1 LVVRL
6 ILSLFPG
13 IGLLD
18 MAFEQEGFCIVRGP
32 DVLWGGD
39 IRRFHPPARV
49 FAGVIGGPPCQ
60 AFSRLAVMVAHNGY
74 EPKFGNL
81 IPEFERCVAEA
92 RPQWFLMENVPA
104 APVPVVNG
112 YVVRDQVVNNRW
124 FVDDGLRGAEQHR
137 TRRLSF
143 GTADGR
149 RLPFDVALFEHQAIA
164 TGVTSS
170 DGGGVMR
177 GRTGTAVLGDSRRT
191 PVRLAPYAGGELR
204 EKPFAVT
211 ARHAGRPP
219 RVAGSDTA
227 GHGGAPQRGIY
238 VYSLE
243 DACEL
248 QGLPRDFTEHMPFRK
263 DAKLKAIANGVPL
276 PMGRA
281 IARAVKRA
289 MHYEDMEAA

>member
-1 LVVRL
+1 MSRHTSCQVFKISSVPRLV
-6 ILSLFPG
+6 LSLFPG

-32 DVLWGGD
+32 DPLWGGD
-39 IRRFHPPARV
+39 IRTFHPPAGV
-49 FAGVIGGPPCQ
+49 FHGVIGGPPCQ
-60 AFSRLAVMVAHNGY
+60 AFSRLSTMVRANGF
-74 EPKFGNL
+74 EPSFGNL

-92 RPQWFLMENVPA
+92 SPEWFLMENVPS
-104 APVPVVNG
+104 APPPLVHG
-112 YVVRDQVVNNRW
+112 YEVERRVVNNRW
-124 FVDDGLRGAEQHR
+124 FEDQGGFGGEQ
-137 TRRLSF
+137 RRERAISF
-143 GTADGR
+143 GSRSGAHLKWDAA
-149 RLPFDVALFEHQAIA
+149 VFEHQVVA

-177 GRTGTAVLGDSRRT
+177 GR
-191 PVRLAPYAGGELR
+191 
-204 EKPFAVT
+204 FAVT
-211 ARHAGRPP
+211 ARHNGRPSW
-219 RVAGSDTA
+219 VAGSVTA
-227 GHGGAPQRGIY
+227 GHTGARQY

-263 DAKLKAIANGVPL
+263 DMKLKAVANGVPI

-289 MHYEDMEAA
+289 AY

>member
-1 LVVRL
+1 M

-18 MAFEQEGFCIVRGP
+18 MAFEQEGFCVVRGP

-39 IRRFHPPARV
+39 VQRFHPPAGV
-49 FAGVIGGPPCQ
+49 FDGVIGGPPCQ
-60 AFSRLAVMVAHNGY
+60 AFSRLAVMVHHNGY

-92 RPQWFLMENVPA
+92 QPQWFLMENVPA
-104 APVPVVNG
+104 APEPSVAG
-112 YVVRDQVVNNRW
+112 YATRHQVVNNRW
-124 FVDDGLRGAEQHR
+124 FADVELVGAEQHR
-137 TRRLSF
+137 ARRISF
-143 GTADGR
+143 GTRDGR
-149 RLPFDVALFEHQAIA
+149 ALIWDVALFEHQAIA

-177 GRTGTAVLGDSRRT
+177 GRTGRHAVLTSSS
-191 PVRLAPYAGGELR
+191 PVPIKIGGNG
-204 EKPFAVT
+204 KVKASFAVT

-227 GHGGAPQRGIY
+227 GHGGESSKQY

-243 DACEL
+243 DACDL

-263 DAKLKAIANGVPL
+263 DAKLRAVANGVPL

-281 IARAVKRA
+281 IARAVRRA
-289 MHYEDMEAA
+289 TSCA

>member
-1 LVVRL
+1 VVVRL

-18 MAFEQEGFCIVRGP
+18 MAFEQEGFCVVRGP

-49 FAGVIGGPPCQ
+49 FDGVIGGPPCQ
-60 AFSRLAVMVAHNGY
+60 AFSRLAVMIAHNGY
-74 EPKFGNL
+74 EPRFGNL
-81 IPEFERCVAEA
+81 IPEFERCVAEVA
-92 RPQWFLMENVPA
+92 PEWFLMENVVA
-104 APVPVVNG
+104 APQPSLDR
-112 YVVRDQVVNNRW
+112 YVVERYVLNNRW
-124 FVDDGLRGAEQHR
+124 FEAGEGIGAEQHR
-137 TRRLSF
+137 ERAISF
-143 GTADGR
+143 GTRDGR
-149 RLPFDVALFEHQAIA
+149 GLIFDVALFEHQAIA

-177 GRTGTAVLGDSRRT
+177 GRHSVLSDTRPVPVKMAPGGKLKGT
-191 PVRLAPYAGGELR
+191 
-204 EKPFAVT
+204 FAVT

-219 RVAGSDTA
+219 RVAGSVTA
-227 GHGGAPQRGIY
+227 GHGGNPSKAIY

-263 DAKLKAIANGVPL
+263 DAKLKAVANGVPL

-289 MHYEDMEAA
+289 MHYDDMEAA